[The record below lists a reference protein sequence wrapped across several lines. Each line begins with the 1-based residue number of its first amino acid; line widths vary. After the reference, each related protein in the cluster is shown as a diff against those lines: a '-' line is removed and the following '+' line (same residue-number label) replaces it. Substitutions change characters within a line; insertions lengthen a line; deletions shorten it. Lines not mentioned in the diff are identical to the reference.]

1 MGKPVNLPP
10 NEQSRT
16 EMTKRQGSQDWVGD
30 QIWAAGTENLKQI
43 CPEDF
48 IHTVNVLCVAKLGQ
62 PIKTHL
68 KYLKYFLDVVFVLGE
83 K

>member
-48 IHTVNVLCVAKLGQ
+48 IHTVNV
-62 PIKTHL
+62 
-68 KYLKYFLDVVFVLGE
+68 
-83 K
+83 